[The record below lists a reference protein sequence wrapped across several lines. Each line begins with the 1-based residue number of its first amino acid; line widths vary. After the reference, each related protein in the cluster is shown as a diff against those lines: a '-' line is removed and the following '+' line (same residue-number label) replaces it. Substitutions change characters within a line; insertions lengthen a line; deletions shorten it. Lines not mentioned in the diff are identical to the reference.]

1 MFPGHDWSKCMSIM
15 KPLSLSRDIVL
26 KLRLVFMTG
35 TKHDPALYMR
45 SNMSLLLLTDLLVFL
60 QVNGNFAA
68 TPFYLN
74 NGTVQV
80 YESGFS
86 VIVSTVFGLE
96 VSYDTNHYVR
106 ISVPHTYQNAT
117 CGLCGNFNGI
127 RQDDFRTRQGE
138 VVSSDV
144 DFANSWQA
152 TGNNDTVCEAK
163 CGGLACAAC
172 TDDQTALYSN
182 TDHCGILQNSSG
194 PFASCH
200 QQLSPKPF
208 VESCVFDL
216 CVGEGYQP
224 ILCQALNVYASQ
236 CQQNGVQ
243 LPSWRRQGFCE
254 IPCLAN
260 SHFEPQ
266 GTGCPATCVNPN
278 STQNCPLPAQ
288 ESCICNAGY
297 TLSAGVCVPHSECG
311 CSFEGRYY
319 RSGETVILD
328 EDCGRRCSCSHGSMT
343 CHSHERSCRP
353 SSYASC
359 WIRGPGSYH
368 TFDGL
373 TYQYPGACRITIV
386 NVTGMS
392 RHPHFDVTIEKIPR
406 GQQGFTRVLKFKAE
420 GTHVS
425 IEIGN
430 SSNVQIMWPYSVH
443 VTAPG
448 IYNGSLGG
456 LCGNNNG
463 HPNDDFRTPNG
474 TLVMSSQ
481 LFGDSWR
488 SGSLSAQCVE
498 NGNDNTTVKDTRE
511 YYVCTCKVGLWFTDK
526 KKKRRWRRKLQFA
539 IHVLQG
545 LSSLLGVVIVLVVLL
560 VFCYANPCPP
570 NSHYESCGT
579 ACPPTCFYIPG
590 ICVAVC
596 QTGCQCNDGFVLN
609 GNQCVPQSAC
619 GCSYQGRYLQS
630 DEQFW
635 DGEECHSLCSCN
647 GSTGAVHC
655 IPHFCGPQESCRVVN
670 GELGCHPKPHGMC
683 SASGDPHYTTFDG
696 KAYDFQGTCR
706 YVLAKLCSTTDGL
719 HQFSVEDEYNPEK
732 HLIDIKQ
739 IQNYDYP
746 SNVVFPMLKVNGITK
761 HLPIHLN
768 GSHVYIHNR
777 GYQTTVV
784 ADFGLEVKY
793 DGWRATI
800 SVPSSYRYLGK
811 TCGLCGN
818 FNGNQNDD
826 FQTPSGMAVST
837 PDEFGTSWKVA
848 GNYTCSDGCGSS
860 CPQCT
865 NELPARA
872 QCEVIQAADG
882 PFSFCHE
889 QVDPAPYFNDCVF
902 DVCVSENRGKDLLC
916 RDIQAY
922 VSACQ
927 SANVQIYPWR
937 QNTTCS
943 KPTTQC
949 VVYLSCKQP
958 KNLTNK
964 CFEIKFS
971 IKTTSSIICLL
982 SY

>member
-45 SNMSLLLLTDLLVFL
+45 SNMSLLVLTDLLVFL
-60 QVNGNFAA
+60 QVNGHFAA

-152 TGNNDTVCEAK
+152 TGDDEPGCEAP

-194 PFASCH
+194 PFAACH
-200 QQLSPKPF
+200 QQLPPQSF

-254 IPCLAN
+254 IPCPAN

-266 GTGCPATCVNPN
+266 GAGCPATCVNPN

-288 ESCICNAGY
+288 ESCICNSGFI
-297 TLSAGVCVPHSECG
+297 LSAGVCVPHSECG

-328 EDCGRRCSCSHGSMT
+328 EDCGRRCSCSHG
-343 CHSHERSCRP
+343 ERSCRP
-353 SSYASC
+353 NSYASC

-373 TYQYPGACRITIV
+373 TYQYPGACRLTLAKVMGLSGLIRSIMMQCNLSEYLTQLPFSSASNQIQV
-386 NVTGMS
+386 YHSSVHSIILRTSFGVTVQTVW
-392 RHPHFDVTIEKIPR
+392 PHFVR
-406 GQQGFTRVLKFKAE
+406 
-420 GTHVS
+420 
-425 IEIGN
+425 
-430 SSNVQIMWPYSVH
+430 

-456 LCGNNNG
+456 LCGNYNG
-463 HPNDDFRTPNG
+463 HPHDDFRTPNG
-474 TLVMSSQ
+474 ILVNSSQ
-481 LFGDSWR
+481 VFGDSWR
-488 SGSLSAQCVE
+488 DGSLAAHCVE
-498 NGNDNTTVKDTRE
+498 SVNNNSTTNYNSSEYCGILGSPHGPFVPCWATVDPQQHVDTCLEIIRTSRDPASALCEVLRDYALMCQQNGVSLGQWRNA
-511 YYVCTCKVGLWFTDK
+511 TDCGK
-526 KKKRRWRRKLQFA
+526 YFFLF
-539 IHVLQG
+539 
-545 LSSLLGVVIVLVVLL
+545 
-560 VFCYANPCPP
+560 
-570 NSHYESCGT
+570 HYQLCGT
-579 ACPPTCFYIPG
+579 TCPSACPSLSFPFTCDT
-590 ICVAVC
+590 VC
-596 QTGCQCNDGFVLN
+596 QEGCQCNDGFVLN
-609 GNQCVPQSAC
+609 GNQCVPPTAC
-619 GCSYQGRYLQS
+619 GCYHQGRYLQGG
-630 DEQFW
+630 EQFL
-635 DGEECHSLCSCN
+635 DGEECQSLCNCD
-647 GSTGAVHC
+647 GTTGVVHC
-655 IPHFCGPQESCRVVN
+655 IPNSCGPEESCRVVE
-670 GELGCHPKPHGMC
+670 GEYGCHPNRHGTC
-683 SASGDPHYTTFDG
+683 SASGDPHYLTFDG
-696 KAYDFQGTCR
+696 KAYDFQGTCH
-706 YVLAKLCSTTDGL
+706 YVLATLCNDTHGL
-719 HQFSVEDEYNPEK
+719 NQFSVEAKNEPWNGLPVSVTAEVYV
-732 HLIDIKQ
+732 
-739 IQNYDYP
+739 
-746 SNVVFPMLKVNGITK
+746 NVW
-761 HLPIHLN
+761 
-768 GSHVYIHNR
+768 
-777 GYQTTVV
+777 GYQVQ
-784 ADFGLEVKY
+784 
-793 DGWRATI
+793 I
-800 SVPSSYRYLGK
+800 SRERRHMVQ

-826 FQTPSGMAVST
+826 FQTPSGMTVST

-860 CPQCT
+860 CPQCS
-865 NELPARA
+865 NELLARA

-882 PFSFCHE
+882 PFSFCYE

-902 DVCVSENRGKDLLC
+902 DVCVSGNEGQDLLC
-916 RDIQAY
+916 RAIQAY

-927 SANVQIYPWR
+927 SANVRIYPWR

-943 KPTTQC
+943 KPTAQ
-949 VVYLSCKQP
+949 
-958 KNLTNK
+958 
-964 CFEIKFS
+964 
-971 IKTTSSIICLL
+971 IITK
-982 SY
+982 

>member
-1 MFPGHDWSKCMSIM
+1 QRGTCTISGDPHYYTFDGTVFHFQGTCTYVLSEKCGLGLPYYRVEGENEHRGSTHV
-15 KPLSLSRDIVL
+15 SWT
-26 KLRLVFMTG
+26 RLVKVYVYNETIE
-35 TKHDPALYMR
+35 
-45 SNMSLLLLTDLLVFL
+45 LVK
-60 QVNGNFAA
+60 GHRAKA
-68 TPFYLN
+68 K
-74 NGTVQV
+74 
-80 YESGFS
+80 
-86 VIVSTVFGLE
+86 
-96 VSYDTNHYVR
+96 
-106 ISVPHTYQNAT
+106 
-117 CGLCGNFNGI
+117 
-127 RQDDFRTRQGE
+127 DDFRTRQGE

-243 LPSWRRQGFCE
+243 LPR
-254 IPCLAN
+254 
-260 SHFEPQ
+260 
-266 GTGCPATCVNPN
+266 CPATCVNPN

-343 CHSHERSCRP
+343 CHSHGCGPLESCKVEEGERSCRP

-386 NVTGMS
+386 NNNSYFHLTKVDGQRIGLPFSSPSS
-392 RHPHFDVTIEKIPR
+392 RIKIY
-406 GQQGFTRVLKFKAE
+406 Q
-420 GTHVS
+420 S
-425 IEIGN
+425 
-430 SSNVQIMWPYSVH
+430 SVH
-443 VTAPG
+443 S
-448 IYNGSLGG
+448 IIL
-456 LCGNNNG
+456 
-463 HPNDDFRTPNG
+463 RTSFDILTSSF
-474 TLVMSSQ
+474 TLFMT
-481 LFGDSWR
+481 LN
-488 SGSLSAQCVE
+488 LS
-498 NGNDNTTVKDTRE
+498 N
-511 YYVCTCKVGLWFTDK
+511 
-526 KKKRRWRRKLQFA
+526 
-539 IHVLQG
+539 H
-545 LSSLLGVVIVLVVLL
+545 
-560 VFCYANPCPP
+560 
-570 NSHYESCGT
+570 
-579 ACPPTCFYIPG
+579 
-590 ICVAVC
+590 
-596 QTGCQCNDGFVLN
+596 
-609 GNQCVPQSAC
+609 
-619 GCSYQGRYLQS
+619 
-630 DEQFW
+630 
-635 DGEECHSLCSCN
+635 CHQYS
-647 GSTGAVHC
+647 
-655 IPHFCGPQESCRVVN
+655 
-670 GELGCHPKPHGMC
+670 
-683 SASGDPHYTTFDG
+683 
-696 KAYDFQGTCR
+696 
-706 YVLAKLCSTTDGL
+706 
-719 HQFSVEDEYNPEK
+719 
-732 HLIDIKQ
+732 
-739 IQNYDYP
+739 
-746 SNVVFPMLKVNGITK
+746 
-761 HLPIHLN
+761 
-768 GSHVYIHNR
+768 
-777 GYQTTVV
+777 
-784 ADFGLEVKY
+784 
-793 DGWRATI
+793 
-800 SVPSSYRYLGK
+800 GK